1 MEGPHAG
8 NTPEPT
14 RTPATGRPRRGT
26 PGRSRWRDLG
36 YLALLLL
43 VVGAVRVWLAWH
55 TEVAARDSI
64 GFIHIA
70 WELQRCRSW
79 SDCCQVL
86 RSAEQ
91 HPGYPLA
98 VLAASGPVHR
108 LTTGREEDVMQR
120 AAQAAS
126 IVAGL
131 LLILPMFYLGKE
143 LFDRRVAFWA
153 VLLFQLLPASNRVLA
168 DGLSEATFL
177 LCAVTALYLAVRAL
191 RTTAAPVWFAL
202 AGLCG
207 GCAYLVRP
215 EGAVVV
221 AAVGGVLLGV
231 QAVRGWRR
239 PWRSWLACA
248 ASLLLAAAVLGG
260 PFVLIT
266 GRLTVKPAGEY
277 FSGEEARA
285 VLPLVPAA
293 AVAGVAPDQPLPA
306 SVLGV
311 WRVAGKTHLPKLWWG
326 LWALG
331 YETAKGSY
339 YVLWAPALL
348 GLWWFRGRFRSHPG
362 PWVLLALCLTL
373 GGLLWWLAAR
383 AGYISDRHTLLLLLC
398 GCFWAAA
405 ALQVIAAW
413 LARALGRSATLP
425 ALKEY
430 GPRCCAPL
438 VLLGLVG
445 AMLPKTLE
453 PLHYNRSGFR
463 AVGYWLADHTQ
474 PTDFI
479 LDPYSWANYYAGR
492 VLLDGH
498 VHPAPP
504 DHTATWYVVWEESAN
519 AHPRLEGWWKVAN
532 KYRKLGELV
541 YRWHGVHGKDDT
553 DIAVYRVDVVVTP
566 EDRERIRLQAAW
578 RKHGR

>member
-1 MEGPHAG
+1 M
-8 NTPEPT
+8 
-14 RTPATGRPRRGT
+14 
-26 PGRSRWRDLG
+26 
-36 YLALLLL
+36 ALLLL
-43 VVGAVRVWLAWH
+43 VLGSLRLWLAWH

-70 WELQRCRSW
+70 WELQRCRSL
-79 SDCCQVL
+79 SDCCEVL

-98 VLAASGPVHR
+98 VLAASWPVR
-108 LTTGREEDVMQR
+108 RFSPGREEDVMQR
-120 AAQAAS
+120 SAQFAS
-126 IVAGL
+126 VVAGL
-131 LLILPMFYLGKE
+131 LLIVPLYYLGKE

-177 LCAVTALYLAVRAL
+177 LFAVTALYLAVRAL
-191 RTTAAPVWFAL
+191 RTTAAPLWFAL

-207 GCAYLVRP
+207 GLAYLVRP

-221 AAVGGVLLGV
+221 VAVGVVLLAV

-248 ASLLLAAAVLGG
+248 ASLVLAAAVVGA

-277 FSGEEARA
+277 VSGEETSSL
-285 VLPLVPAA
+285 LPPVSSP
-293 AVAGVAPDQPLPA
+293 AVAGVAPDQPLLA

-311 WRVAGKTHLPKLWWG
+311 WRMAGKTHLPRIWWG

-331 YETAKGSY
+331 YEFYKGSY

-362 PWVLLALCLTL
+362 TWVLLVLCLAM
-373 GGLLWWLAAR
+373 GLLLWRLAAR

-398 GCFWAAA
+398 GCFWAVA
-405 ALQVIAAW
+405 ALEVIASW
-413 LARALGRSATLP
+413 LARLLRRRAALPVFAGP
-425 ALKEY
+425 
-430 GPRCCAPL
+430 GPRWCAPL
-438 VLLGLVG
+438 LLLVLVA

-453 PLHYNRSGFR
+453 PLHYNRVGFR
-463 AVGYWLADHTQ
+463 AVGCWLADHTR
-474 PTDFI
+474 PTDYI
-479 LDPYSWANYYAGR
+479 LDPYSWSDYYAGR
-492 VLLDGH
+492 VLLTGN
-498 VHPAPP
+498 VHPILP

-519 AHPRLEGWWKVAN
+519 SHPRLEGWWKVAN
-532 KYRKLGELV
+532 KYRKIGELV

-553 DIAVYRVDVVVTP
+553 QIGVYRVDVVITP
-566 EDRERIRLQAAW
+566 EERERIHQQAAW
-578 RKHGR
+578 RKRRG